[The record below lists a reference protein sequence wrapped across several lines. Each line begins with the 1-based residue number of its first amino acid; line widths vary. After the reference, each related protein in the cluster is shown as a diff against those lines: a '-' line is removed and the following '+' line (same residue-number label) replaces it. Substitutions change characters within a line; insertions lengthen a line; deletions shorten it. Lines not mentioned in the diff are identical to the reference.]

1 MDQNVLKIRAAEV
14 GEDLKRFLQS
24 ASKALIEDQ
33 VEQNIRLEE
42 SIRSNSV
49 RLDKHQAERDSSLLA
64 DIAEKNTSVREDVQ
78 RFGKEQASAHAQALV
93 AVTAQIL
100 ATIRTEQA
108 DLHGQITEEIAAAVR
123 SNFEIL
129 MAEIRGRAQS

>member
-49 RLDKHQAERDSSLLA
+49 RLDTHQAERDSSLLA

-129 MAEIRGRAQS
+129 MAEIRGKS